1 MTKTKPNAA
10 RRLSQVHQ
18 HKLTLGI
25 DGGGTKT
32 LAVIADAA
40 HQVLGEGT
48 AGPSNPL
55 RIGVGSAAAAIREAV
70 DRACSAAGVQR
81 SDILATQIGLAGVRR
96 EDVRQ
101 RMREALAGLRLA
113 SLELVTDGDIALFGA
128 TNGRPGV
135 VVIAGTGSV
144 CCGRNARGKYTS
156 AGGWGPVAGDEGSG
170 WWIARRGLQA
180 VAQALD
186 GRGPATSLTEA
197 VCVCF
202 NIATASDISTAIYAP
217 SMTNERIASFGRC
230 VVTAAQG
237 KDKVARGIIVEAGRE
252 LGLAAVAVIR
262 GLRMERERFQVA
274 YVGGVFKAGEMIL
287 DPLRAAVERIAPKA
301 FLAPPAM
308 SPAVAATRMA
318 HEHLHRLAV
327 AV

>member
-1 MTKTKPNAA
+1 MTKPKSNAA
-10 RRLSQVHQ
+10 KRISQVQ
-18 HKLTLGI
+18 EQKLTLGV

-55 RIGVGSAAAAIREAV
+55 RVGISNAAAAIREAV
-70 DRACSAAGVQR
+70 DGACNAAGVQR
-81 SDILATQIGLAGVRR
+81 ARILAAEIGLAGVRR

-101 RMREALAGLRLA
+101 RMREALAELGLA
-113 SLELVTDGDIALFGA
+113 SLELVTDADIALFGA
-128 TNGRPGV
+128 TDGKPGLV
-135 VVIAGTGSV
+135 IIAGTGSV
-144 CCGRNARGKYTS
+144 CRGKNARGKYAS
-156 AGGWGPVAGDEGSG
+156 AGGWGPVVGDEGSG

-180 VAQALD
+180 VAQAAD

-197 VCVCF
+197 VRGCF
-202 NIATASDISTAIYAP
+202 NIDSADDLATAVYAP
-217 SMTNERIASFGRC
+217 SMTIERIASFCRC
-230 VVTAAQG
+230 VTEAARSR
-237 KDKVARGIIVEAGRE
+237 DKVARGIIAEAGRE
-252 LGLAAVAVIR
+252 LGVAATAVIH

-274 YVGGVFKAGEMIL
+274 YVGGVFAAGDLVL
-287 DPLRAAVERIAPKA
+287 DTLRTEVERVAPKS
-301 FLAPPAM
+301 FLAPPVM
-308 SPAVAATRMA
+308 SPAVAAARMA